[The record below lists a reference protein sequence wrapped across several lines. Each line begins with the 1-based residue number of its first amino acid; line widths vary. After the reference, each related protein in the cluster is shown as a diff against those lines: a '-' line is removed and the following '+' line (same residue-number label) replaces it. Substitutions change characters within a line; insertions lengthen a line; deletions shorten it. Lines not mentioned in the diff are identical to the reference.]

1 MNSNEARKIV
11 ESGLERKKMERMQRD
26 AELEKQ
32 ERLLRLTI
40 NDNHLVKTINE
51 EQKKLQQKK
60 EAQARRESWAK
71 KQADRV
77 ARDMA
82 AKEAVHV
89 YGIVFLVI
97 LLVAS
102 IFRIN
107 FFVTLAL
114 MVGMAAVFAA
124 YIYRIYVPFK
134 EVTK

>member
-1 MNSNEARKIV
+1 MSSNEARKIV
-11 ESGLERKKMERMQRD
+11 ESGLERKKMERAQRD
-26 AELEKQ
+26 AELDNQ
-32 ERLLRLTI
+32 ERLLRMTI
-40 NDNHLVKTINE
+40 NDNHLVKTITE
-51 EQKKLQQKK
+51 EQKKLQQR
-60 EAQARRESWAK
+60 EAARKRREAWAK
-71 KQADRV
+71 KQADLV

-82 AKEAVHV
+82 AEEAVHI

-102 IFRIN
+102 IFRMN

>member
-1 MNSNEARKIV
+1 MSSNEAKKIV
-11 ESGLERKKMERMQRD
+11 ADGLERKKMERAKRD
-26 AELEKQ
+26 AELEHQ

-51 EQKKLQQKK
+51 EQKKIQQKK

-71 KQADRV
+71 KRADRV

-82 AKEAVHV
+82 AEEAVHV
-89 YGIVFLVI
+89 YGILCLVI

-102 IFRIN
+102 IFRMN
-107 FFVTLAL
+107 FFVCLSL
-114 MVGMAAVFAA
+114 VLGMAAVFAA

-134 EVTK
+134 EVKK

>member
-1 MNSNEARKIV
+1 MSCNEARKIV

-60 EAQARRESWAK
+60 AAQARRESWAK

-82 AKEAVHV
+82 AEKAVRV
-89 YGIVFLVI
+89 YGIVLLVI

>member
-1 MNSNEARKIV
+1 MNSNEARQIV
-11 ESGLERKKMERMQRD
+11 EDGLERKKMERMQRD

-82 AKEAVHV
+82 AEEAVHV

-102 IFRIN
+102 VFRIN

>member
-1 MNSNEARKIV
+1 MSCNEARKIV
-11 ESGLERKKMERMQRD
+11 EDGLERKKMERMQRD

-82 AKEAVHV
+82 AEEAVRV

-102 IFRIN
+102 VFRIN

>member
-1 MNSNEARKIV
+1 MSCNEARKIV

-82 AKEAVHV
+82 AEEAVHV

-102 IFRIN
+102 VFRIN

>member
-1 MNSNEARKIV
+1 MSCNEARKIV
-11 ESGLERKKMERMQRD
+11 EDGLERKKMERMQRD

-40 NDNHLVKTINE
+40 NDNHLVKTLNE

-60 EAQARRESWAK
+60 EAQALRESWAK

-82 AKEAVHV
+82 AEEAVHV

-97 LLVAS
+97 LLLAS
-102 IFRIN
+102 IFRVN

>member
-1 MNSNEARKIV
+1 MSCNEARKIV
-11 ESGLERKKMERMQRD
+11 ETGLERKKMERMQRD
-26 AELEKQ
+26 AELERQ
-32 ERLLRLTI
+32 ERLLRMTI

-60 EAQARRESWAK
+60 AAQALRESWAK

-82 AKEAVHV
+82 AEEAVHI

-102 IFRIN
+102 IFRMN